1 MSNELKYLRM
11 GDHDIIPSCLSADP
25 HKPRD
30 FLLHYTGCE
39 QFYQRDEY
47 LASLTPDQVR
57 QVEAQLRRTRYL
69 RDVLAV
75 GGGPAAEPDA
85 TGAALVRHLTASL
98 RAWRATREYQDGIV
112 RVRRQR
118 VQYFAVNGA
127 AQRDP
132 ADGGA
137 RPYNPAVAPGE
148 YNPDKDTNA
157 YLIRFKHGRPVHDMQ
172 DGRFHEQYPSHRI
185 SIQDLIYGNEFDL
198 SMLYPPGN
206 SINYFHFPANNLHV
220 SNVAGLKVKTS
231 RRL

>member
-1 MSNELKYLRM
+1 MSNEQQYLRM

-69 RDVLAV
+69 RDVLA
-75 GGGPAAEPDA
+75 ADPDPERP
-85 TGAALVRHLTASL
+85 GAALVRHLAASL
-98 RAWRATREYQDGIV
+98 RAWRDTCEYQDGIV

-132 ADGGA
+132 VAGGGGG
-137 RPYNPAVAPGE
+137 RPHNNNPAAVAPGE

-157 YLIRFKHGRPVHDMQ
+157 YLIRFKHGRPVHDMH
-172 DGRFHEQYPSHRI
+172 DSRFHEQYPSHRI

-220 SNVAGLKVKTS
+220 SMVSWQG
-231 RRL
+231 